1 MKKKIIG
8 CMMAALMFCF
18 AGCKKEHIHSWDDG
32 HLDNGIMTY
41 TCSKCHE
48 TKTENKV
55 TLYKETCNEIVETM
69 KNLGEGTEVA
79 ALSNKFV
86 LLSNEDVYIEAE
98 EYDYIQVLAV
108 AVFVD
113 MLAEF
118 MSNPDF
124 RITEHPVKFTYSYRQ
139 IEQGTAVLMYEF
151 DEKNNE
157 VTMYWDIVSVQ
168 GSRTKNIFLYIGVD
182 YNFETRTVESFEIYT
197 DQESGGQSNLIS
209 WVYENEILKK
219 LNPSA
224 DLSGVQTI
232 SDNYAAVLE
241 AKESEIIDLE
251 ADFSEEY
258 TTAMDR
264 ING

>member
-1 MKKKIIG
+1 MRKKIIG
-8 CMMAALMFCF
+8 VMMVALMFCF
-18 AGCKKEHIHSWDDG
+18 VGCKNGHTHNWDDG

-41 TCSKCHE
+41 TCRECHE

-69 KNLGEGTEVA
+69 NNLSSGTQAA
-79 ALSNKFV
+79 ALSNKVV
-86 LLSNEDVYIEAE
+86 LISNEDVYIDASD
-98 EYDYIQVLAV
+98 YDYIQVKAV

-118 MSNPDF
+118 MSNSSF

-151 DEKNNE
+151 DEKNNK
-157 VTMYWDIVSVQ
+157 VTMYWDIASIQ
-168 GSRTKNIFLYIGVD
+168 GNGTTNIFLYLGVD
-182 YNFETRTVESFEIYT
+182 YNFETNVVEAFEVYT
-197 DQESGGQSNLIS
+197 NQSRGGQSNLIS
-209 WVYENEILKK
+209 WVYENDTLKK

-224 DLSGVQTI
+224 DLSSVQTI
-232 SDNYAAVLE
+232 SDNHAAVLE
-241 AKESEIIDLE
+241 AKESEIIDLQ
-251 ADFSEEY
+251 ADFSDEY